1 MKELWKVS
9 FSHVMLDSGS
19 YDPGVQEAA
28 LGGRFKFGIYQQI
41 LTSMPWDKQGAPPN
55 LNMFHI
61 FRDKEDK

>member
-1 MKELWKVS
+1 
-9 FSHVMLDSGS
+9 MLDSGS